1 MSGGGADEGG
11 RTWSR
16 HCRRPYTVTG
26 GRTRPA
32 HDDLELET
40 LVQTVTGIDEQLA
53 GLGREQRSIA
63 ALCREAVS
71 VAEISGRLDLLV
83 GVTRVIVGDM
93 ALQGVVVLYRPQAT
107 VADADLP
114 PVELLERGA
123 AWPQEHLVVVRG
135 REFSGV
141 AVRVRAPATSYP
153 RQRVAQG
160 GHHDPAAHH
169 HPAPQR
175 PPFRDPSEPGP
186 APPGRRRSRRA
197 LVTARRQRAEAGSS
211 R

>member
-16 HCRRPYTVTG
+16 HYRRPYTVTG

-63 ALCREAVS
+63 ALCREVVS
-71 VAEISGRLDLLV
+71 VAEISGRLDLLL

-107 VADADLP
+107 VADAASRLWSFWRGCCMGSGTSRSDL
-114 PVELLERGA
+114 RR
-123 AWPQEHLVVVRG
+123 VVVLLDGLR
-135 REFSGV
+135 
-141 AVRVRAPATSYP
+141 
-153 RQRVAQG
+153 
-160 GHHDPAAHH
+160 
-169 HPAPQR
+169 
-175 PPFRDPSEPGP
+175 
-186 APPGRRRSRRA
+186 
-197 LVTARRQRAEAGSS
+197 
-211 R
+211 